1 MQIKHYIIDKDYAA
15 VLAQESAYRDTTVAK
30 LHDLPMPKTLL
41 AGVTENIACGLTL
54 VSNEPMGIGTFVVA
68 DITMPSLPRPLRTL
82 AQVVQSDADSGKVV
96 DRTIQSYKCSL
107 KVLAINKDDMKR
119 IENDIIES
127 KIRESH
133 K

>member
-1 MQIKHYIIDKDYAA
+1 
-15 VLAQESAYRDTTVAK
+15 
-30 LHDLPMPKTLL
+30 
-41 AGVTENIACGLTL
+41 
-54 VSNEPMGIGTFVVA
+54 
-68 DITMPSLPRPLRTL
+68 MPSLPRPLRTL